1 MAERDVM
8 AASRRL
14 TLRLQR
20 PYDPTPLQTR
30 CHLLSQRN
38 RRSRSQLFPVAHTS
52 TSLRKTLMPSSEFK
66 SVQAHW
72 LVVVLSLVA
81 GVVLLPAIA
90 PAADQARIDEAIKR
104 GRSFLTSQPKAGAE
118 GALACYALVKSGTEK
133 THPHV
138 LKGIEEVVAKC
149 QSDVYRPGHHFNY
162 EAGVDAMLLEAV
174 DPVAYQ
180 PQLQKI
186 ANFLVAQQRPCGAWF
201 YNNELNQPNYG
212 DTSISQYAILGLW
225 AASRAGVE
233 VPIETWE
240 QAAQWAIRTQCSDG
254 GFAYHP
260 YEGQNQMPEFQVSTV
275 TMAAAGTGILL
286 IIRRELFTDIQFD
299 DATRPAVASKRFGV
313 LERFQEEKQV
323 ATPKVKTNPTLPVSS
338 IDKALKESVK
348 WMGNHLADKTKQY
361 LSRPCYYFYSVER
374 VAALLDVE
382 KIGVHDWYQEGVDD
396 LLLRQRPE
404 GSWND
409 ENLTVGTTSLAILFL
424 TKATSTILP
433 KARKAPLVGG
443 GLLVGGRGLPDKLDA
458 VQIKE
463 GQAAARKLQGPVD
476 GLLAEL
482 EKSGDAKVEAVQ
494 AAVVEAVQLD
504 RPEELIAQ
512 VDRLKKLAIDSRVEV
527 RRTAMWALGRTG
539 NITVAPLLI
548 AGLRDTDESV
558 AREASVGLTILSRRP
573 EGCGLPLEPTD
584 GLLEDAS
591 AEARKTHLDQWRKES
606 SDLWQ
611 KWYLRVRPYEER
623 DDRTVLKR
631 KQ

>member
-1 MAERDVM
+1 MPSSLFPAIG
-8 AASRRL
+8 
-14 TLRLQR
+14 
-20 PYDPTPLQTR
+20 TR
-30 CHLLSQRN
+30 GIALVAWIAVWGC
-38 RRSRSQLFPVAHTS
+38 LFPVAAS
-52 TSLRKTLMPSSEFK
+52 
-66 SVQAHW
+66 
-72 LVVVLSLVA
+72 
-81 GVVLLPAIA
+81 
-90 PAADQARIDEAIKR
+90 AADQARIDEAIKR
-104 GRSFLTSQPKAGAE
+104 GRSFLTSHHRGGVE
-118 GALACYALVKSGTEK
+118 GALACYALVKSGTDK
-133 THPHV
+133 THPDV
-138 LKGIEEVVAKC
+138 LKVIEEVVAKC
-149 QSDVYRPGHHFNY
+149 QSDVYRPALHFNY

-174 DPVAYQ
+174 DPVAYL

-186 ANFLVAQQRPCGAWF
+186 AKFLVAQQRPCGAWF
-201 YNNELNQPNYG
+201 YNTDIGQANFG

-240 QAAQWAIRTQCSDG
+240 QAAQWVIRTQCSDG

-260 YEGQNQMPEFQVSTV
+260 YEGQAAQVSTV
-275 TMAAAGTGILL
+275 TMSAAGTGILL
-286 IIRRELFTDIQFD
+286 IIRRELYTDFQFEE
-299 DATRPAVASKRFGV
+299 ATRPAVASKRFGI

-323 ATPKVKTNPTLPVSS
+323 AAPKVKKNPTLPVSS

-348 WMGNHLADKTKQY
+348 WMGSHLADKTTQF
-361 LSRPCYYFYSVER
+361 LIRPCYYFYSVER

-382 KIGVHDWYQEGVDD
+382 KFGSHDWYEEGTDELV
-396 LLLRQRPE
+396 RHQKPE
-404 GSWND
+404 GNWAED
-409 ENLTVGTTSLAILFL
+409 RLTIASTALGILFL

-548 AGLRDTDESV
+548 AGLRDADESV

-591 AEARKTHLDQWRKES
+591 AEARKAHLDKWRKES

-631 KQ
+631 KL